1 MTDLVWSFAPWLV
14 FLLASRVTSLY
25 GAVAA
30 GVVAA
35 AVVLMRAV
43 GRRRVHMLDVAS
55 TVYFVA
61 FGAAL
66 IVLRPGHLDYWGRYA
81 QAGSHIALT
90 ILVFG
95 SILAGRP
102 FTEAYARDTTPESVW
117 NTETFHA
124 LNQRISTVWGLAFLV
139 GTISLIAAGSVDV
152 RQVLLRIIVPFG
164 SLYYAYVFTQR
175 QVDGIRPANAAEGL
189 EEMPVR
195 GDDLLNSWSWIWRY
209 PNHGRH
215 ETAIALVRAD
225 LTCEIHRLRSSSDMN
240 SFLGQSRARDVVSP
254 NAGTVGMS
262 ARLLGWLF
270 LKLAELGQADWGEI
284 SLRQPG
290 RPVCRARSV
299 IIQQAELAREF
310 GRQRPIASK

>member
-14 FLLASRVTSLY
+14 FLLAARVTSLY

-35 AVVLMRAV
+35 VVVLIRAV

-55 TVYFVA
+55 TVYFVV

-66 IVLRPGHLDYWGRYA
+66 IALRPGHLDYWGRYA
-81 QAGSHIALT
+81 QAGSHAALT
-90 ILVFG
+90 LLVFG

-117 NTETFHA
+117 NTDRFHS
-124 LNQRISTVWGLAFLV
+124 LNRRISTVWGLAFLI

-175 QVDGIRPANAAEGL
+175 QVNGIHPADATQRREENAG
-189 EEMPVR
+189 
-195 GDDLLNSWSWIWRY
+195 
-209 PNHGRH
+209 
-215 ETAIALVRAD
+215 
-225 LTCEIHRLRSSSDMN
+225 
-240 SFLGQSRARDVVSP
+240 ARDDPLDVP
-254 NAGTVGMS
+254 D
-262 ARLLGWLF
+262 F
-270 LKLAELGQADWGEI
+270 L
-284 SLRQPG
+284 
-290 RPVCRARSV
+290 
-299 IIQQAELAREF
+299 
-310 GRQRPIASK
+310 